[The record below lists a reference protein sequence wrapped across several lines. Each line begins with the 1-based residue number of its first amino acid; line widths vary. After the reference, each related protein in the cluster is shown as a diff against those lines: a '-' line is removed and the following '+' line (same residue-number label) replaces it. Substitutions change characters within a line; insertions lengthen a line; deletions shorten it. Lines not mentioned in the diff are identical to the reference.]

1 MARCPT
7 IRYLRNLICTRSPA
21 VTPSVKRAIYAH
33 APLAAANGITKATG
47 RLGRLMALSRH
58 ISRLE
63 PRSELD
69 LTAQPRIVV
78 SCFMERI
85 CQHAAVTFSLKWSRL
100 SYPNVRLF
108 SFVRFPC
115 FFLSIAKPIFPTY
128 SIHNSLNTSNGVVY
142 SFFVPLCSQHP
153 LRSPTPQVNIP
164 CPQWEVPHGG
174 LNSSSARALSIA
186 IA

>member
-7 IRYLRNLICTRSPA
+7 IRYLRNMICTRSPA

-78 SCFMERI
+78 GCFMERI
-85 CQHAAVTFSLKWSRL
+85 CQHAAVTFSMKWSRL
-100 SYPNVRLF
+100 SCTDVGLF
-108 SFVRFPC
+108 SLLRFPC
-115 FFLSIAKPIFPTY
+115 FFLSFANPIFPTY
-128 SIHNSLNTSNGVVY
+128 LFHNSSILRRGLFIHS
-142 SFFVPLCSQHP
+142 SFHCVHKP
-153 LRSPTPQVNIP
+153 LRGAQ
-164 CPQWEVPHGG
+164 H
-174 LNSSSARALSIA
+174 RK
-186 IA
+186 

>member
-21 VTPSVKRAIYAH
+21 MTPSVKRAIYAH

-58 ISRLE
+58 ISRPE

-85 CQHAAVTFSLKWSRL
+85 CQYAAVTFSMKWSRL
-100 SYPNVRLF
+100 SCPNVGLF
-108 SFVRFPC
+108 SFVRLPC
-115 FFLSIAKPIFPTY
+115 FFLSFTLFLSFLYQNLFSLLIQFIIP
-128 SIHNSLNTSNGVVY
+128 SILRTGLFIHSSFHCVHNL
-142 SFFVPLCSQHP
+142 LCGAQH
-153 LRSPTPQVNIP
+153 RK
-164 CPQWEVPHGG
+164 
-174 LNSSSARALSIA
+174 
-186 IA
+186 